1 MKNNKVAVVVV
12 AAGRGERAKRAGE
25 GDKGPKQ
32 YRLIGGEAIIA
43 HTISRFCNHAGVDQ
57 VIPVIHQDDG
67 ALYVQALAG
76 YSHSKLSKPVIGGVS
91 RQGSVYNG
99 LHALKAEAVDFV
111 LVHDGV
117 RPFVSDET
125 IDRVILGLK
134 EHNAILPALA
144 VVDTIKRVVPQNG
157 DYPIIKETVDRSVLW
172 SAQTPQGFHYDDLLK
187 AHNEVA
193 ADTFTDDCAVMESVG
208 HDVRIVEGNGGNMK
222 ITTADD
228 IDEAERRVA
237 NMVGLDGRVDNRGG
251 LDGREKN
258 MTEMET
264 RVGNGFDVHAFEDG
278 NAVILGGISIPH
290 TKKLK
295 GHSDADVGLHTITD
309 AIYGA
314 LADGDI
320 GSHFP
325 PSDDKWK
332 GAASDQFLIHA
343 CERVK
348 QRGGRIVHLDL
359 TLMCEAPKIGP
370 HREAMRE
377 EIAKICNLP
386 LSRVA
391 VKATTTERLGFT
403 GREEGIAAMA
413 TATIQI
419 PFED

>member
-1 MKNNKVAVVVV
+1 MENTKVAVVIV

-32 YRLIGGEAIIA
+32 YRLIGGKAIIT
-43 HTISRFCNHAGVDQ
+43 HTIERFCEHALVDL
-57 VIPVIHQDDG
+57 VVPIIHKDDDVFY
-67 ALYVQALAG
+67 LEALAG
-76 YSHSKLSKPVIGGVS
+76 FQHEKLSAPVVGGAS

-99 LHALKAEAVDFV
+99 LSALRAEGVDFV

-125 IDRVILGLK
+125 IGRVVEGLQDYDS
-134 EHNAILPALA
+134 ILPALA
-144 VVDTIKRVVPQNG
+144 VVDTIKRVVPDSGAN
-157 DYPIIKETVDRSVLW
+157 PIVSETVDRSVLW
-172 SAQTPQGFHYDDLLK
+172 SAQTPQGFHYGALLN
-187 AHNEVA
+187 AHNE
-193 ADTFTDDCAVMESVG
+193 ADADRFTDDCAVMEAAG
-208 HDVRIVEGNGGNMK
+208 HDVRIVEGNGENIK

-228 IDEAERRVA
+228 IDEAERRVKD
-237 NMVGLDGRVDNRGG
+237 MI
-251 LDGREKN
+251 
-258 MTEMET
+258 EMET
-264 RVGNGFDVHAFEDG
+264 RVGNGFDVHAFEEG

-325 PSDDKWK
+325 PSDEQWK

-348 QRGGRIVHLDL
+348 KRGGRIVHLDL

-370 HREAMRE
+370 HRDAMRE
-377 EIAKICNLP
+377 KIAEICGLP

>member
-1 MKNNKVAVVVV
+1 MPCQKNDLMENTKVAVVIV
-12 AAGRGERAKRAGE
+12 AAGRGERAKRTGE

-32 YRLIGGEAIIA
+32 YRRIGGKAIIV
-43 HTISRFCNHAGVDQ
+43 HTIERFCKHALVD
-57 VIPVIHQDDG
+57 VVVPVIHQDDD
-67 ALYVQALAG
+67 AHYLEALAG
-76 YSHSKLSKPVIGGVS
+76 FQHNKLSAPVVGGAS

-99 LHALKAEAVDFV
+99 LSALKAEDVDFV

-117 RPFVSDET
+117 RPFVSDGT
-125 IDRVILGLK
+125 IERVVEGLQ
-134 EHNAILPALA
+134 EHNSILPALA
-144 VVDTIKRVVPQNG
+144 VVDTIKRVAQDSG
-157 DYPIIKETVDRSVLW
+157 AHPIVSETVDRSVLW
-172 SAQTPQGFHYDDLLK
+172 SAQTPQGFHYDELLK
-187 AHNEVA
+187 AHDEA
-193 ADTFTDDCAVMESVG
+193 EADSFTDDCAVMEAAG
-208 HDVRIVEGNGGNMK
+208 HDVRIVEGNGENIK

-228 IDEAERRVA
+228 IDEAERRV
-237 NMVGLDGRVDNRGG
+237 
-251 LDGREKN
+251 KN
-258 MTEMET
+258 MAEMET

-325 PSDDKWK
+325 PSDAQWR

-343 CERVK
+343 CERVRL
-348 QRGGRIVHLDL
+348 RGGRIVHLDL

-370 HREAMRE
+370 HRDTMRE
-377 EIAKICNLP
+377 KIAEICGLP

-419 PFED
+419 PFEE

>member
-1 MKNNKVAVVVV
+1 M
-12 AAGRGERAKRAGE
+12 
-25 GDKGPKQ
+25 
-32 YRLIGGEAIIA
+32 I
-43 HTISRFCNHAGVDQ
+43 
-57 VIPVIHQDDG
+57 
-67 ALYVQALAG
+67 
-76 YSHSKLSKPVIGGVS
+76 
-91 RQGSVYNG
+91 
-99 LHALKAEAVDFV
+99 
-111 LVHDGV
+111 
-117 RPFVSDET
+117 
-125 IDRVILGLK
+125 
-134 EHNAILPALA
+134 
-144 VVDTIKRVVPQNG
+144 
-157 DYPIIKETVDRSVLW
+157 
-172 SAQTPQGFHYDDLLK
+172 
-187 AHNEVA
+187 
-193 ADTFTDDCAVMESVG
+193 
-208 HDVRIVEGNGGNMK
+208 
-222 ITTADD
+222 
-228 IDEAERRVA
+228 
-237 NMVGLDGRVDNRGG
+237 
-251 LDGREKN
+251 
-258 MTEMET
+258 EMET
-264 RVGNGFDVHAFEDG
+264 RVGNGFDVHAFEEG
-278 NAVILGGISIPH
+278 NAVILGGVSIPH

-325 PSDDKWK
+325 PSDEQWK

-370 HREAMRE
+370 HRDAMRE
-377 EIAKICNLP
+377 KIAEICNLP

>member
-1 MKNNKVAVVVV
+1 MPNS
-12 AAGRGERAKRAGE
+12 GT
-25 GDKGPKQ
+25 
-32 YRLIGGEAIIA
+32 
-43 HTISRFCNHAGVDQ
+43 H
-57 VIPVIHQDDG
+57 
-67 ALYVQALAG
+67 
-76 YSHSKLSKPVIGGVS
+76 
-91 RQGSVYNG
+91 
-99 LHALKAEAVDFV
+99 
-111 LVHDGV
+111 
-117 RPFVSDET
+117 
-125 IDRVILGLK
+125 
-134 EHNAILPALA
+134 
-144 VVDTIKRVVPQNG
+144 
-157 DYPIIKETVDRSVLW
+157 PIISETVDRSLLW
-172 SAQTPQGFHYDDLLK
+172 SAQTPQGFHYDELLK
-187 AHNEVA
+187 AHDEA
-193 ADTFTDDCAVMESVG
+193 APDSFTDDCAVMEAVG
-208 HDVRIVEGNGGNMK
+208 HDVRIVEGNGENIK

-228 IDEAERRVA
+228 MDEAERRVKA
-237 NMVGLDGRVDNRGG
+237 MA
-251 LDGREKN
+251 
-258 MTEMET
+258 EMET

-325 PSDDKWK
+325 PSDEQWK

-377 EIAKICNLP
+377 KIAEICNLP

>member
-1 MKNNKVAVVVV
+1 MPCQKNDLMENKKVAVVIV

-32 YRLIGGEAIIA
+32 YRLIGGKAIIT
-43 HTISRFCNHAGVDQ
+43 HTIERFCKHALVDL
-57 VIPVIHQDDG
+57 VVPVIHKDDD
-67 ALYVQALAG
+67 ALYLEALAG
-76 YSHSKLSKPVIGGVS
+76 FQHDKLSAPVVGGTS

-99 LHALKAEAVDFV
+99 LLALKAEGIDFV

-125 IDRVILGLK
+125 IGRVVEGLQDYDS
-134 EHNAILPALA
+134 ILPALA
-144 VVDTIKRVVPQNG
+144 VVDTIKRVVPDSGAN
-157 DYPIIKETVDRSVLW
+157 PIVSETVDRSVLW
-172 SAQTPQGFHYDDLLK
+172 SAQTPQGFHYGALLN
-187 AHNEVA
+187 AHNEA
-193 ADTFTDDCAVMESVG
+193 EADSFTDDCAVMEAAG
-208 HDVRIVEGNGGNMK
+208 HDVRIVEGNGENIK

-228 IDEAERRVA
+228 IDEAERRVKD
-237 NMVGLDGRVDNRGG
+237 MI
-251 LDGREKN
+251 
-258 MTEMET
+258 EMET
-264 RVGNGFDVHAFEDG
+264 RVGNGFDVHAFEEG

-325 PSDDKWK
+325 PSDEQWK

-370 HREAMRE
+370 HRDAMRE
-377 EIAKICNLP
+377 KIAEICGLP

>member
-1 MKNNKVAVVVV
+1 MENKKVAVVIV
-12 AAGRGERAKRAGE
+12 AAGRGERAKRSGE

-32 YRLIGGEAIIA
+32 YRLIGGKAILA
-43 HTISRFCNHAGVDQ
+43 HTIDRFCNHALVDL
-57 VIPVIHQDDG
+57 VVPVIHKDDD
-67 ALYVQALAG
+67 ALYLEALAG
-76 YSHSKLSKPVIGGVS
+76 FQHGKLSAPVVGGTS

-99 LHALKAEAVDFV
+99 LKALKAEGVDFV

-117 RPFVSDET
+117 RPFVSNET
-125 IDRVILGLK
+125 IARVVEGLH
-134 EHNAILPALA
+134 EYNSILPALA
-144 VVDTIKRVVPQNG
+144 VVDTIKRVVPDSG
-157 DYPIIKETVDRSVLW
+157 VHLIISETVDRSVLW
-172 SAQTPQGFHYDDLLK
+172 SAQTPQGFHYGVLLK
-187 AHNEVA
+187 AHNHAE
-193 ADTFTDDCAVMESVG
+193 ADRFTDDCAVMEAAG
-208 HDVRIVEGNGGNMK
+208 HDVRIVEGNGENIK

-228 IDEAERRVA
+228 IDEAERRVRD
-237 NMVGLDGRVDNRGG
+237 MVGQDGWVS
-251 LDGREKN
+251 N
-258 MTEMET
+258 MIEMET

-278 NAVILGGISIPH
+278 NAVILGGTSIPH
-290 TKKLK
+290 TKKLR

-325 PSDDKWK
+325 PSDEQWK

-348 QRGGRIVHLDL
+348 QRGGRIVHIDL

-370 HREAMRE
+370 HRDAMRE
-377 EIAKICNLP
+377 KIAEICGLP

-413 TATIQI
+413 TATIQV

>member
-1 MKNNKVAVVVV
+1 MGSQRIAVVIV
-12 AAGRGERAKRAGE
+12 AAGRGERARRKGE
-25 GDKGPKQ
+25 SDQGPKQ
-32 YRLIGGEAIIA
+32 YRQIGSTTVLAETVQRFATHSLITDI
-43 HTISRFCNHAGVDQ
+43 V
-57 VIPVIHQDDG
+57 VVIHKDDDD
-67 ALYVQALAG
+67 LCNKALANIAANTAND
-76 YSHSKLSKPVIGGVS
+76 KIRQTVKGGAS
-91 RQGSVYNG
+91 RQASVFEG
-99 LHALKAEAVDFV
+99 LKAIHSLNPDYV

-117 RPFVSDET
+117 RPFVSHGTLE
-125 IDRVILGLK
+125 RVIDALGHHK
-134 EHNAILPALA
+134 AVLPALP
-144 VVDTIKRVVPQNG
+144 VVDTIKRVEVTSTN
-157 DYPIIKETVDRSVLW
+157 DTIIRETVDRSQLW
-172 SAQTPQGFHYDDLLK
+172 AAQTPQGFHFDALYEAHTQAK
-187 AHNEVA
+187 A
-193 ADTFTDDCAVMESVG
+193 DQFTDDCAVMEWRG
-208 HDVRIVEGNGGNMK
+208 NDVHVVEGNIENVK

-228 IDEAERRVA
+228 IDEANKRMSETV
-237 NMVGLDGRVDNRGG
+237 M
-251 LDGREKN
+251 
-258 MTEMET
+258 MET
-264 RVGNGFDVHAFEDG
+264 RVGNGFDVHAFEEG
-278 NAVILGGISIPH
+278 NAVILGGVSIPH

-325 PSDDKWK
+325 PSDPQWK

-348 QRGGRIVHLDL
+348 ARGGRIVHLDL

-370 HREAMRE
+370 HRDAIRAQ
-377 EIAKICNLP
+377 IAHICSLP

-391 VKATTTERLGFT
+391 VKATTTEKLGFT

>member
-1 MKNNKVAVVVV
+1 MENTKIAVVIV

-32 YRLIGGEAIIA
+32 YRLIGGKAIIA
-43 HTISRFCNHAGVDQ
+43 HTIDRFCNHALVDL
-57 VIPVIHQDDG
+57 VVPVIHQDDD
-67 ALYVQALAG
+67 ALYLDGLAG
-76 YSHSKLSKPVIGGVS
+76 FQHDKLSAPVVGGAS

-99 LHALKAEAVDFV
+99 LSALKAEKIDFV

-117 RPFVSDET
+117 RPFVSDGT
-125 IDRVILGLK
+125 IERVVEGLQ
-134 EHNAILPALA
+134 EYSSILPALA
-144 VVDTIKRVVPQNG
+144 VVDTIKRVAPNSG
-157 DYPIIKETVDRSVLW
+157 AHPIISETVDRSVLW
-172 SAQTPQGFHYDDLLK
+172 SAQTPQGFHYDELLK
-187 AHNEVA
+187 AHDEA
-193 ADTFTDDCAVMESVG
+193 EADSFTDDCAVMEAAG
-208 HDVRIVEGNGGNMK
+208 HDVRIVEGNGENIK
-222 ITTADD
+222 ITTPDD
-228 IDEAERRVA
+228 IDEAERRVK
-237 NMVGLDGRVDNRGG
+237 NMVGRN
-251 LDGREKN
+251 GREEK
-258 MTEMET
+258 MIEMET
-264 RVGNGFDVHAFEDG
+264 RVGNGFDVHAFEEG

-325 PSDDKWK
+325 PSDEQWK

-370 HREAMRE
+370 HRDAMRVK
-377 EIAKICNLP
+377 IAEICNLP

>member
-1 MKNNKVAVVVV
+1 MNNQKVAVVVV
-12 AAGRGERAKRAGE
+12 AAGRGERARRVGE
-25 GDKGPKQ
+25 NTKGPKQ
-32 YRLIGGEAIIA
+32 YRLLGNQTIIR
-43 HTISRFCNHAGVDQ
+43 HTVESLCSHPLVDQ
-57 VIPVIHQDDG
+57 VVPVIHADDG
-67 ALYVQALAG
+67 DLFTDAMAG
-76 YSHSKLSKPVIGGVS
+76 YTNAKLTSPVVGGGS
-91 RQGSVYNG
+91 RQASVFNG
-99 LHALKAEAVDFV
+99 LKSLQSASPDYV

-117 RPFVSDET
+117 RPFVSHQT
-125 IDRVILGLK
+125 IERVVEGLR
-134 EHNAILPALA
+134 EHSSILPALS
-144 VVDTIKRVVPQNG
+144 VVDTIKRVETG
-157 DYPIIKETVDRSVLW
+157 DGEYPVIKETVDRSTLW
-172 SAQTPQGFHYDDLLK
+172 SAQTPQGFHFDALVK
-187 AHNEVA
+187 AHDA
-193 ADTFTDDCAVMESVG
+193 ADADRFTDDCAVMEWAG
-208 HDVRIVEGNGGNMK
+208 HNVCIVEGNAENFK

-228 IDEAERRVA
+228 IDEAARRV
-237 NMVGLDGRVDNRGG
+237 NR
-251 LDGREKN
+251 
-258 MTEMET
+258 MTNMET

-325 PSDDKWK
+325 PSDEKWK

-348 QRGGRIVHLDL
+348 ARGGRIVHLDL
-359 TLMCEAPKIGP
+359 TLMCEAPKVGP
-370 HREAMRE
+370 HRDAMRE
-377 EIAKICNLP
+377 QIAKICNLP
-386 LSRVA
+386 VSRVA